1 MVAGRKH
8 DCIPARGAGGRRAAL
23 RGRVQ
28 GVGFRFTAERLA
40 VDLGLTGWVKNLP
53 EGGVELLCEG
63 KEENLHKILE
73 RIDDDFSGYIRQ
85 KDVNWMPATGEFDTF
100 EIKFF

>member
-1 MVAGRKH
+1 VKKRI
-8 DCIPARGAGGRRAAL
+8 DVRYS
-23 RGRVQ
+23 GRVQ

-53 EGGVELLCEG
+53 DGQVELVCEG
-63 KEENLHKILE
+63 KEEELRKFLEKIDNE
-73 RIDDDFSGYIRQ
+73 FSAYIRQ
-85 KDVNWMPATGEFDTF
+85 KHINWMPAAGGFDTF